1 MEILLILSLSVML
14 SRLMY
19 GSQSDTGEVA
29 PRERVVDKLAKM
41 PVRERS
47 FAIAKIMIAV
57 LAFVALI
64 ILVFKLPEMISRTAE
79 TLVRISNH

>member
-1 MEILLILSLSVML
+1 MEILLILCFAFVL
-14 SRLMY
+14 
-19 GSQSDTGEVA
+19 GSFVYDSKKA
-29 PRERVVDKLAKM
+29 VDKLAKM
-41 PVRERS
+41 LARERS
-47 FAIAKIMIAV
+47 FAIAKVMIAV

>member
-1 MEILLILSLSVML
+1 MEILLILCCAFVLTSFV
-14 SRLMY
+14 Y
-19 GSQSDTGEVA
+19 DSQKA
-29 PRERVVDKLAKM
+29 VDKLAKM
-41 PVRERS
+41 DARERS
-47 FAIAKIMIAV
+47 YEIAKIMIAV

>member
-1 MEILLILSLSVML
+1 MEILLILCFAFVL
-14 SRLMY
+14 
-19 GSQSDTGEVA
+19 GSFVYDSQKA
-29 PRERVVDKLAKM
+29 VDKLAKM
-41 PVRERS
+41 PARERS
-47 FAIAKIMIAV
+47 FAIAKVMIAV